1 MKEQFRQ
8 YIINLY
14 HDIPQE
20 VYEGLLSIFC
30 IGLVV
35 FIVWKGFKTGLR
47 YSATL
52 LLIEYIFLLFC
63 STVIF
68 RTTGATRQYDF
79 HPFWSYDRPDLLIEN
94 IMNVIVF
101 IPVGMIL
108 GSLLRVNYGSRLR
121 VKGSWS
127 KYGSWFKV
135 NGSSTSERLRVGER
149 SSGMA
154 TKSMTWLIVLLIGCS
169 ISVTIEALQFWFM
182 KGFSEVDDVMH
193 NTLGCIVGY
202 ILVKGSWFMVKG
214 YLRLM
219 VHG

>member
-35 FIVWKGFKTGLR
+35 FIAWKGFKTGLR

-68 RTTGATRQYDF
+68 RTIGETRQYDF
-79 HPFWSYDRPDLLIEN
+79 HPFWSYDRSDLLIEN

-108 GSLLRVNYGSRLR
+108 GSLLRV
-121 VKGSWS
+121 KDSWS

-135 NGSSTSERLRVGER
+135 IE
-149 SSGMA
+149 
-154 TKSMTWLIVLLIGCS
+154 LL
-169 ISVTIEALQFWFM
+169 
-182 KGFSEVDDVMH
+182 
-193 NTLGCIVGY
+193 
-202 ILVKGSWFMVKG
+202 
-214 YLRLM
+214 
-219 VHG
+219 

>member
-35 FIVWKGFKTGLR
+35 FIAWKGFKTGLR

-108 GSLLRVNYGSRLR
+108 GSLIR

-135 NGSSTSERLRVGER
+135 NGS
-149 SSGMA
+149 
-154 TKSMTWLIVLLIGCS
+154 WLIVLLIGCS

-193 NTLGCIVGY
+193 NTLGCVIGY
-202 ILVKGSWFMVKG
+202 IAYKSMSVVSK
-214 YLRLM
+214 RLIILCKNCGN
-219 VHG
+219 VFI